1 MSNKYL
7 ISESDKEREIENLAV
22 YVLQECF
29 IEEEQSGPVLYVE
42 NDILIWKSP
51 NEQPVLIKHLSGR
64 NSDLAQRILKR
75 RVIKIK
81 KCKIDCDWIRLRFP
95 IFS

>member
-7 ISESDKEREIENLAV
+7 ISESDKEREIEKLAV

-42 NDILIWKSP
+42 NDILI
-51 NEQPVLIKHLSGR
+51 
-64 NSDLAQRILKR
+64 
-75 RVIKIK
+75 
-81 KCKIDCDWIRLRFP
+81 
-95 IFS
+95 

>member
-42 NDILIWKSP
+42 NDILI
-51 NEQPVLIKHLSGR
+51 
-64 NSDLAQRILKR
+64 
-75 RVIKIK
+75 
-81 KCKIDCDWIRLRFP
+81 
-95 IFS
+95 

>member
-29 IEEEQSGPVLYVE
+29 IEEQSGPVLYVE
-42 NDILIWKSP
+42 NDILI
-51 NEQPVLIKHLSGR
+51 
-64 NSDLAQRILKR
+64 
-75 RVIKIK
+75 
-81 KCKIDCDWIRLRFP
+81 
-95 IFS
+95 